1 MGCQAGGTKAFN
13 ATKDAKRICEM
24 LKDCFSNSVNVN
36 VPYNDTVADRFLA
49 APPRVGG

>member
-1 MGCQAGGTKAFN
+1 MGVKPRNKKTFN
-13 ATKDAKRICEM
+13 AKDAKRFA
-24 LKDCFSNSVNVN
+24 LKFFSNSVNVN